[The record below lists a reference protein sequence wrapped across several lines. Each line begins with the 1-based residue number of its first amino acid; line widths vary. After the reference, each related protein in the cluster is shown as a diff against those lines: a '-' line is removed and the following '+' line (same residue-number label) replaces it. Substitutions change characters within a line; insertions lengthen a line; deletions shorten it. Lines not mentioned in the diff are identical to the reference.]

1 MASKKKKK
9 ENKVSPCLITKKEK
23 KNISKQLVD
32 WTGAVM
38 WSGKRDGEPRDLP
51 MNTHQTSL
59 KEYIKKG
66 RSEFLK

>member
-1 MASKKKKK
+1 MP
-9 ENKVSPCLITKKEK
+9 NYKKEK
-23 KNISKQLVD
+23 KNINKQLVD

-59 KEYIKKG
+59 KEYIKKKEG
-66 RSEFLK
+66 ANF